1 MKAIRNFYLLFQ
13 NERHNVESTMK
24 LTGENL
30 EDEVAKYLFPAVD
43 IHSKYLETILE
54 FEPRWTKE
62 AMKVV
67 YRNREEAMNAFDKSL
82 DAWVKQS
89 ISGIF

>member
-1 MKAIRNFYLLFQ
+1 MK
-13 NERHNVESTMK
+13 
-24 LTGENL
+24 
-30 EDEVAKYLFPAVD
+30 DEAAKYLYPAVD

-62 AMKVV
+62 TMQVV
-67 YRNREEAMNAFDKSL
+67 YRNREEVMNAFDKSL

-89 ISGIF
+89 ISGENFLNAVSILM